1 MLPEAGCLMQ
11 ESRSGDNNSDSKMC
25 LLIDYSASSSAA
37 VFFNLPEEIIPGKI
51 NYISITFNFF

>member
-1 MLPEAGCLMQ
+1 MQ
-11 ESRSGDNNSDSKMC
+11 EDRSGDNNSDSKLC

-37 VFFNLPEEIIPGKI
+37 VFFNSPEEIIPGKV